1 MRSFDSSVHDI
12 YEQNEEE
19 ISPFPQ
25 GLSLSKESDLQHLIC
40 DVRDVDYDKTLEAYQ
55 IIQ

>member
-12 YEQNEEE
+12 YEKNEEE

-25 GLSLSKESDLQHLIC
+25 GLSPSKESDLQHLIC
-40 DVRDVDYDKTLEAYQ
+40 DVRDVDYDKTL
-55 IIQ
+55 